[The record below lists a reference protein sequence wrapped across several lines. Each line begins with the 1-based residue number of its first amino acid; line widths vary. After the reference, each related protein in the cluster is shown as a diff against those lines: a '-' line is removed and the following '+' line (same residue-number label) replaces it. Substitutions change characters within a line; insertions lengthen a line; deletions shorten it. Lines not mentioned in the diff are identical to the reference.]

1 MGFVREYLG
10 DVAALVQIDVDRLYI
25 EKQLLKTRNL
35 MFFVGALG
43 IAVISVFILLVGF
56 LFIRPIKQIV
66 MEARE
71 IAEGERKSRL
81 KQRPNDELGELAR
94 SLNIMLESLQERRV
108 IIEEYAEKLELKV
121 VERTADLVVTE
132 EKYRKLVEN
141 IPLIVYRV
149 LKDGTTEFINSY
161 FTDKLG
167 YTADDVAGDKTFWQ
181 DKVCREDGDQH
192 IETIKSCWEEAKGF
206 QIERTVRDKEGRLF
220 TFVDHA
226 LPMKDEKGQVKWIDG
241 IMVDITELKR
251 LEEKTLRAEEIRV
264 LGEISERFAHEL
276 RNPLAT
282 VGGFARRLRDSLPG
296 DNKDQKIA
304 KIIVEEVARLEAIL
318 RIILSSI
325 KPITL
330 CVAEVDLSLLL
341 LSLLEELK
349 GEIKSKGIK
358 IIKSLYPD
366 IPKIPGDDDLLKQAF
381 KSLLTHAIISM
392 PENERLSLSVF
403 QEDGYVVI
411 IIKHKME
418 GLSHEDIEQFFFP
431 RMIGKTRLNTQNLP
445 LSKIIIHRHG
455 GKIDISR
462 EKGKVIVLRIEL
474 PLMRH
479 I

>member
-241 IMVDITELKR
+241 IMVDITEL
-251 LEEKTLRAEEIRV
+251 V
-264 LGEISERFAHEL
+264 
-276 RNPLAT
+276 
-282 VGGFARRLRDSLPG
+282 
-296 DNKDQKIA
+296 
-304 KIIVEEVARLEAIL
+304 
-318 RIILSSI
+318 
-325 KPITL
+325 
-330 CVAEVDLSLLL
+330 
-341 LSLLEELK
+341 
-349 GEIKSKGIK
+349 
-358 IIKSLYPD
+358 
-366 IPKIPGDDDLLKQAF
+366 
-381 KSLLTHAIISM
+381 
-392 PENERLSLSVF
+392 SV
-403 QEDGYVVI
+403 
-411 IIKHKME
+411 HK
-418 GLSHEDIEQFFFP
+418 
-431 RMIGKTRLNTQNLP
+431 
-445 LSKIIIHRHG
+445 
-455 GKIDISR
+455 
-462 EKGKVIVLRIEL
+462 
-474 PLMRH
+474 
-479 I
+479 